1 MIRGRPEAYD
11 GEFFKAITDLEE
23 ENCDN
28 ARHYQDTVEHN
39 VLGLIEREKGK
50 VTD

>member
-1 MIRGRPEAYD
+1 MIRGRPEAYN
-11 GEFFKAITDLEE
+11 GEFFKAVTSLEE

-28 ARHYQDTVEHN
+28 TRHCQDAVEHN
-39 VLGLIEREKGK
+39 VLGLVKREKGK